1 MNRLFL
7 LLVLLMAQV
16 LQGCAAPSPAPT
28 RITILHT
35 NDHHGRFWR
44 NGDGEYGLAARKTL
58 IDGVRAEVRAQ
69 GGHVL
74 LLDGGDVN
82 TGVPE
87 SDMLDAEPDFKGMSA
102 IGYDAMAVGNHEFD
116 RTAAALRRQQAQWSS
131 FPWLSANVYLDGER
145 MFEPY
150 RIFQLGAVRVAVLGL
165 TTEDTLKT
173 LSRERFPAVTVRP
186 PAREAAALLPTLR
199 RQADVVIAATHMG
212 HYVDGRHGDNAP
224 GDVELA
230 RAVPGIDLI
239 VGGHSQNP
247 VCMLGEG
254 RRNEDYRPGDPCAP
268 DRQNGTWIVQA
279 WEWGKV
285 VGRADFE
292 YHAGRLRLLRY
303 ALLPVNLMQPG
314 RDAEGRVVKL
324 PPPQRI
330 EEDAGLLAVLQPY
343 QRRGSERLLQP
354 IGHLDAAL
362 DGERRHVRS
371 RPTSLGRLITESMAA
386 RTAADLAILSAGGIR
401 DSLPAGTVTYRD
413 LLKVLPFGNR
423 VVVATLDGTELQE
436 YLNKVLRM
444 TPGSGAYAQT
454 FGVSAVME
462 HGVPKQ
468 LRVQG
473 RPIDPARRYRV
484 ALSSFNARGGD
495 GYPDLAT
502 QGKVVDSGFTDVE
515 ALREFLSACGM
526 PPSASARSTSCST
539 PPSCRNPSASA
550 CGVSSGG

>member
-1 MNRLFL
+1 MNRAL
-7 LLVLLMAQV
+7 LLLAVVLAQV
-16 LQGCAAPSPAPT
+16 VPQGCVAPPPGPSIGPAPAPT

-58 IDGVRAEVRAQ
+58 IDGVRAEVRAE

-116 RTAAALRRQQAQWSS
+116 RTAAALRKQQAQWSS
-131 FPWLSANVYLDGER
+131 FPWLSANVYVDGKR

-173 LSRERFPAVTVRP
+173 LSHERFPGVTLRP
-186 PAREAAALLPTLR
+186 PAQEAAAMLPALR
-199 RQADVVIAATHMG
+199 RQADVVIAAAHMG

-247 VCMLGEG
+247 VCMLDEA
-254 RRNEDYRPGDPCAP
+254 RRNDDYRPGDPCAP

-279 WEWGKV
+279 WEWGKF

-292 YHAGRLRLLRY
+292 YHAGQFRLLRY
-303 ALLPVNLMQPG
+303 ALLPVNLLKQG
-314 RDAEGRVVKL
+314 L
-324 PPPQRI
+324 PPRQRI
-330 EEDAGLLAVLQPY
+330 EEDAGLLALLQPY

-354 IGHLDAAL
+354 VGHLDAAL

-386 RTAADLAILSAGGIR
+386 RTGADLAIVSGGGIR
-401 DSLPAGTVTYRD
+401 DSLPAGTVTFRD

-423 VVVATLDGTELQE
+423 VVVATLDGSELQD
-436 YLNKVLRM
+436 YLSRVLRM

-454 FGVSAVME
+454 FGVSAMVE
-462 HGVPKQ
+462 HGEPKE

-484 ALSSFNARGGD
+484 ALNSFNARGGD
-495 GYPDLAT
+495 GYPNLTA
-502 QGKVVDSGFTDVE
+502 QGKVVDTGFTDVE
-515 ALREFLSACGM
+515 VVRDFLSSPEKNGAV
-526 PPSASARSTSCST
+526 TIE
-539 PPSCRNPSASA
+539 
-550 CGVSSGG
+550 